1 MYLTVKPGVRVGGV
15 LGSMGGRCRR
25 ACEVDSG
32 QVDRGDICHK
42 SLVCGWGVSWGRWAG
57 RCQRACETDGR
68 TAGSLPWNRQTTA
81 VMMTAYTHMCMHQSG
96 CGAFPGSRSERVFS
110 VSRIHKEIRIRNTT
124 SCPFDWARVDVAG
137 DDAPRTRLRSY
148 VFRPCRGTSTASR
161 DGDRV

>member
-1 MYLTVKPGVRVGGV
+1 M
-15 LGSMGGRCRR
+15 
-25 ACEVDSG
+25 
-32 QVDRGDICHK
+32 DRGDICHK

-81 VMMTAYTHMCMHQSG
+81 VMMTAYTHMCMHRSG
-96 CGAFPGSRSERVFS
+96 CGAFPGSRSERVLS

-137 DDAPRTRLRSY
+137 DDAPRA
-148 VFRPCRGTSTASR
+148 RGFGLTSFDLAGARARQVEMEIGFDCLFGSSAEGWSAGR
-161 DGDRV
+161 DREITD